1 MTFNEELFVK
11 VATLEAKLEVTQT
24 QLYELEQTVSEL
36 LEKIKHIRNVINV
49 VQTKTH

>member
-11 VATLEAKLEVTQT
+11 VATLEAKLELTQT

-49 VQTKTH
+49 VHTKTH